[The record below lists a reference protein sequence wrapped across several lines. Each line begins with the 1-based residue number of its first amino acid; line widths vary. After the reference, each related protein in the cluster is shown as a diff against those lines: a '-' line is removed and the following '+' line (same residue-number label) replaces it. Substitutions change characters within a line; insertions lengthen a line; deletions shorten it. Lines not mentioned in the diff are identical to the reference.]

1 MLNFST
7 DLDSTF
13 LALADAS
20 RRGIIERL
28 VQGPAS
34 VSDLAKPLPM
44 SLPAVMQ
51 HIAILEG
58 VGLIRTEK
66 IGRTRTCRLEP
77 DRLAQIEAWINDQ
90 RQAWNAR
97 LDRLALYLETQQA
110 EDISRGSTSADGT

>member
-7 DLDSTF
+7 DLDSAF

-28 VQGPAS
+28 AHGPAS

-51 HIAILEG
+51 HIAVLEG
-58 VGLIRTEK
+58 VGLIRSEK

-77 DRLAQIEAWINDQ
+77 DRLAQIEAWITDQ

-97 LDRLALYLETQQA
+97 LDRLALYLETQQP
-110 EDISRGSTSADGT
+110 EETSRGNTSAD